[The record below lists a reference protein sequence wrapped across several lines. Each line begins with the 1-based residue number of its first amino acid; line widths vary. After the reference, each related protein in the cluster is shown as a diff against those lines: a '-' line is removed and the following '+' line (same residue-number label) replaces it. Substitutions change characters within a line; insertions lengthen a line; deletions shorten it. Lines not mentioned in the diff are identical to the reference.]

1 MVKFYHQRPTKNVQ
15 TMPVRTRGKRSR
27 RRCRRGVVT
36 FFWLFLFHQSN
47 TSSFTYIHTSNLLE
61 YWAGTLKIRNLLC
74 GLLTLRGPNPS
85 FLRLNPSFLRP
96 NPSFLRLNPSFQTS
110 TLMTIYI
117 TLRTHYSIMRPNKS

>member
-1 MVKFYHQRPTKNVQ
+1 
-15 TMPVRTRGKRSR
+15 MPVRTRGKRSR

-47 TSSFTYIHTSNLLE
+47 TSSFTYIYSSILLE
-61 YWAGTLKIRNLLC
+61 YWAGTLNIRNLLC
-74 GLLTLRGPNPS
+74 GLLTLTLTLTVIEGARTLV
-85 FLRLNPSFLRP
+85 FLRLNPSFLRL

>member
-1 MVKFYHQRPTKNVQ
+1 
-15 TMPVRTRGKRSR
+15 MPVRTRGKRSR

-47 TSSFTYIHTSNLLE
+47 TSSFTYVYSSILLE

-74 GLLTLRGPNPS
+74 GLLTLIEGARTLIEGARTLVFCTRTLV
-85 FLRLNPSFLRP
+85 FLRL